1 MSKSFFEVYAELK
14 DMLIAYRT
22 LSEDSDK
29 KLSEL
34 VELVDTG
41 VVENDFDQID
51 VVLSVSRLLDFIEP
65 RLALHILIRE
75 GLRED
80 DEYGTYERDMQEVI
94 GILRVTS
101 DVDML
106 PILAYLKSDLAFVN
120 VELTTGKF
128 SSEELDVLREEM
140 SHLSVIGS
148 LFGLFS

>member
-1 MSKSFFEVYAELK
+1 MSKSFFEVYVELK

-22 LSEDSDK
+22 LSGDSDK

-65 RLALHILIRE
+65 RLAMHILIRE

-106 PILAYLKSDLAFVN
+106 PILAYLKSDLAFVD

-140 SHLSVIGS
+140 SQLSVIGS
-148 LFGLFS
+148 LFGLFG